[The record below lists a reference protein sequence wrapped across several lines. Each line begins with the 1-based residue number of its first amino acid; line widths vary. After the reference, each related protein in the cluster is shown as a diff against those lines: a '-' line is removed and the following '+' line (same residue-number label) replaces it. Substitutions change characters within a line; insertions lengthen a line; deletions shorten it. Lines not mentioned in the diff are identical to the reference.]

1 VFSPTL
7 IKPDQSGQPPAALGS
22 AHSPPLNRENSK
34 QLLLLKL
41 LVLLKANGGG
51 ASGSAGPINA
61 QNQVPTGQSSS
72 GHQGKTSPS
81 GDKMP
86 TPPHLKDLTKDGSPN
101 MNISVSSF
109 AQQHGAGMS

>member
-7 IKPDQSGQPPAALGS
+7 IKPDQSGQPPAALG
-22 AHSPPLNRENSK
+22 AAQSPPLDRQNSK

-41 LVLLKANGGG
+41 LVLLKANSNGTT
-51 ASGSAGPINA
+51 GSAGPINT
-61 QNQVPTGQSSS
+61 QNPVPAGPSASGQ
-72 GHQGKTSPS
+72 QGKPS
-81 GDKMP
+81 SNGDKMP
-86 TPPHLKDLTKDGSPN
+86 TPPHLKDFTKDGSPN